1 MTESAISEWL
11 AIAQAGQDKPPKK
24 DIERVI
30 AWVNDLVAER
40 HIEALACDLH
50 ILNPEKMSIAA
61 MVAVYRTS
69 AILKDEIPL
78 WQDFEKKLRAELSR
92 RNRDDVTLE
101 VGPDALD
108 NERVAMFEAFALTL
122 RSTPPEIDTKIQKV
136 APLSRR
142 AKVNQAF
149 AEAWL
154 SNLLE
159 KIRLSI
165 PAAEGILFRGDL
177 PSGKEAE
184 ASDLIGTYD
193 VIFQDSLAARATD
206 FDQFERQLLQTHATI
221 LKARRDKLPGRYRT
235 FRVGVGQ
242 YDFVDPNKVR
252 QTLQA
257 GFEILTTITAPF
269 SRAIYLGF
277 LITEVHPFMDG
288 NGRVSRLMMNAEL
301 ARASLPRIVL
311 PENLWAGYMEGLMDL
326 SLHGDTEELVTILE
340 IALAWSSSVPWGNR
354 KKVLKAIGE
363 AKSTM
368 HDEKE
373 TKAWITKYLT

>member
-1 MTESAISEWL
+1 MTDSSISEWL

-30 AWVNDLVAER
+30 AWVNDLVTER
-40 HIEALACDLH
+40 HIEALACDLL
-50 ILNPEKMSIAA
+50 ILDPERMSIAA
-61 MVAVYRTS
+61 MVAIYRTS
-69 AILKDEIPL
+69 VVLKNEIPS
-78 WQDFEKKLRAELSR
+78 WYDFEWKLRAELSR
-92 RNRDDVTLE
+92 RKRDDVMLD
-101 VGPDALD
+101 VGPESLD
-108 NERVAMFEAFALTL
+108 DDRVAMFEALALKL
-122 RSTPPEIDTKIQKV
+122 QSSPPKIDPKV
-136 APLSRR
+136 LTATPLSRG

-165 PAAEGILFRGDL
+165 PAAEGILLRNDL
-177 PSGKEAE
+177 PSGKEAD

-193 VIFQDSLAARATD
+193 VIYKDRLAGGPTD
-206 FDQFERQLLQTHATI
+206 FKQFEQQILQTHATI

-235 FRVGVGQ
+235 FRVWVGD

-252 QTLQA
+252 LTLQA
-257 GFEILTTITAPF
+257 GFEILTTITSPF
-269 SRAIYLGF
+269 ARAIYVGF

-311 PENLWAGYMEGLMDL
+311 PENLWAGYMEGVRDI
-326 SLHGDTEELVTILE
+326 SLHGNPEELAAILE
-340 IALAWSSSVPWGNR
+340 IALAWSASVPWGNR
-354 KKVLKAIGE
+354 KNVLKAIGE

-368 HDEKE
+368 RNVEKCE
-373 TKAWITKYLT
+373 AWIAQYLT